1 MAGRLV
7 IGVVGLKGLAFTET
21 LLQNAISI
29 DEIVTYQQADDRA
42 DSFNRLRDI
51 ANTLSI
57 CFTDTRYPRVQFR
70 DLAFLVGWQF
80 LLPHADADIIV
91 FHDSLLPRYRGF
103 APTAT
108 ALIKGDTEI
117 GVTAIS
123 PCEAVDEGPVLG
135 QKSTTISYPIKI
147 KEALSLQ
154 AKLMGELAIEL
165 IGQWRK
171 GILTCAP
178 QRPDRATFSIWRD
191 EHDYEIDWS
200 MSAAEIQRLVDAV
213 GYPYLGARTTVG
225 GMTIIRVHDVSVIG
239 DVVFEIRNV
248 GKVWQLDE
256 GRPIVVCGSGLLRI
270 DHCTTENGSTYRFG
284 HLRVRLGKSC

>member
-7 IGVVGLKGLAFTET
+7 IGAVGLKGLTFTEM
-21 LLQNAISI
+21 LLRNAISI

-42 DSFNRLRDI
+42 DSFVCLREI
-51 ANTLSI
+51 TNSLSI
-57 CFTDTRYPRVQFR
+57 HFTDTRYPHFQLR

-80 LLPHADADIIV
+80 LLPHSDADVVV

-123 PCEAVDEGPVLG
+123 PCEAVDEGPIFG
-135 QKSTTISYPIKI
+135 QKLTTITYPMKI
-147 KEALSLQ
+147 KDALSLQ

-171 GILTCAP
+171 GILSYAP
-178 QRPDRATFSIWRD
+178 QHSDRATFSIWRD

-200 MSAAEIQRLVDAV
+200 MSATEIQRFVDAV
-213 GYPYLGARTTVG
+213 GYPYRGARTTVG
-225 GMTIIRVHDVSVIG
+225 GMATIRVHDVSVVS
-239 DVVFEIRNV
+239 DLAFEIRNV
-248 GKVWQLDE
+248 GKVWRLDD
-256 GRPIVVCGSGLLRI
+256 GRPTVICGSGLLRI
-270 DHCTTENGSTYRFG
+270 DHCTTESGLTYRFDR
-284 HLRVRLGKSC
+284 LRVRLEKSS